1 MKTSPIP
8 TIAVLTA
15 VASLSGCVTQP
26 LPKDSYLKGVT
37 SKVVTPWGTGEM
49 HIDEAATGTAARN
62 ATKPDGSMVKP

>member
-1 MKTSPIP
+1 MKILLI
-8 TIAVLTA
+8 IAT
-15 VASLSGCVTQP
+15 ASLAGCVNQP

-62 ATKPDGSMVKP
+62 ATKPDTLNKP